1 MIALNPRK
9 IEIDGKRKAADRRNL
24 RDVRRYGL
32 NKELIEASLLPEIL
46 NILNH
51 MVLHFGKDV
60 AFRYAQNQRPDLFGE
75 ISEDSCGRL
84 A

>member
-1 MIALNPRK
+1 MIVLNPRK
-9 IEIDGKRKAADRRNL
+9 KAVERRNL

-46 NILNH
+46 SILNH
-51 MVLHFGKDV
+51 MALHFGKDV